1 MSSDNDDDTV
11 GEAVYDF
18 GKDTT
23 VHGVRYMIARGH
35 FLFRL
40 CWLAIVIF
48 AFVLFGIQAAN
59 VYSDYSASPYSTKI
73 DIIQTTFKAFPAVT
87 VCNVNRIRRSR
98 LYDTNYEGLI
108 EVDDIF
114 ISEYLED
121 EESVNKTESVNEPEA
136 EERENGLWSKVDDQ
150 YDWMGFY
157 AASQA
162 DDFSDLINVV
172 NPTKEELTGYGHQL
186 ERFIVQC
193 TYDQQPC
200 NASSKFEVLQSRY
213 YGNCFTFNF
222 GRNGDLISTSKTGAL
237 NGLHLTLWIEDDEYM
252 GLLSP
257 YRGAKVTI
265 HPQNILPLPEDE
277 GINVATGMATSIGIR
292 EEVVERLPEMTS
304 CVEDN
309 GEGTNFTVRNN
320 SSSYTVA
327 YCLKLC
333 FQQSLINRCG
343 CVDGI
348 LLNYTHCDVLNTTQR
363 NCLFNVQELYI
374 NNNLDCYCPLPCEER
389 NFKKTISSIDW
400 PSDRYMDHLTTRFS
414 RYPDIRRTL
423 IEDEE
428 RAKRNLIRLQIYY
441 ETLNNEVVVQ
451 VPRYSIPNIL
461 GNWGGLMGLFTG
473 MSFISVFEVIFLL
486 LRVSKI
492 SCKKLLFRNRV
503 QPIKT

>member
-1 MSSDNDDDTV
+1 
-11 GEAVYDF
+11 
-18 GKDTT
+18 
-23 VHGVRYMIARGH
+23 MIM
-35 FLFRL
+35 
-40 CWLAIVIF
+40 
-48 AFVLFGIQAAN
+48 
-59 VYSDYSASPYSTKI
+59 KE
-73 DIIQTTFKAFPAVT
+73 
-87 VCNVNRIRRSR
+87 IREKKEEFESKEEDRDMTDER
-98 LYDTNYEGLI
+98 
-108 EVDDIF
+108 EV
-114 ISEYLED
+114 
-121 EESVNKTESVNEPEA
+121 
-136 EERENGLWSKVDDQ
+136 EEREGEIWSKVDGQ

-157 AASQA
+157 TASQA

-186 ERFIVQC
+186 ERFLIQC

-200 NASSKFEVLQSRY
+200 NASSKFEVWQNRY

-222 GRNGDLISTSKTGAL
+222 GTNGDLISTSKTGAL
-237 NGLHLTLWIEDDEYM
+237 NGLHLTLWVEDDEYM
-252 GLLSP
+252 GFLSP

-277 GINVATGMATSIGIR
+277 GINVATGMATSIGLR
-292 EEVVERLPEMTS
+292 EEVVKRLHEMTS
-304 CVEDN
+304 CVEEN

-363 NCLFNVQELYI
+363 NCLSNVHELYI
-374 NNNLDCYCPLPCEER
+374 NNNLDCYCPLPCQER

-400 PSDRYMDHLTTRFS
+400 PSDRYVDHLTTRFTGH
-414 RYPDIRRTL
+414 PDIRRTL
-423 IEDEE
+423 IEDEG

-451 VPRYSIPNIL
+451 VPRYSVSIPNIQNYFYSPWDDL
-461 GNWGGLMGLFTG
+461 LVGYTG
-473 MSFISVFEVIFLL
+473 PPFFDV
-486 LRVSKI
+486 
-492 SCKKLLFRNRV
+492 
-503 QPIKT
+503 